1 MSRRWFS
8 SHTGFL
14 LGSSLEAAHAVLC
27 LVEVL
32 HGLGGVGEDLG
43 AGAVGS
49 KAPLLA
55 GLGRIPLILLRQV
68 ASLLLELLAGGNL
81 ILFGVL
87 GQAVREGPHR
97 YVQPIVLVGGPG
109 QAEHVQVVA

>member
-1 MSRRWFS
+1 MASCLVAPWKLR
-8 SHTGFL
+8 
-14 LGSSLEAAHAVLC
+14 HAVFH

-32 HGLGGVGEDLG
+32 YGLGSVGEDLG
-43 AGAVGS
+43 AGAVGF

-55 GLGRIPLILLRQV
+55 GLGHIPLVLLRQV
-68 ASLLLELLAGGNL
+68 ASLLLELLASGNL
-81 ILFGVL
+81 ILLSAF

-109 QAEHVQVVA
+109 QAEHVQVFA